1 MVDASGSADG
11 MPLSSSKRLTAFGVT
26 GAAGGTSGW
35 GGGNSAAASGGVTA
49 SLTCLAI
56 CSAMRSKKEEPVSTG
71 IGWPRGL
78 GSLTVGSAGFACGGE
93 TTGESFAG
101 VGLAGV
107 ASAAAGG
114 GSCSPVSLGAG
125 SVTGICSTRIGGV
138 VGAASAECCW
148 SAVAGVG
155 VASAGVGGSGAV
167 LTACD
172 PVEQA
177 GGQQLTGV
185 WGGRQ
190 PCEERHS
197 RLRVRR
203 QAVAVSKSRG
213 NVRQPMSS
221 RRRPRCHNRWRR

>member
-1 MVDASGSADG
+1 MTSPAHG
-11 MPLSSSKRLTAFGVT
+11 SKRFSSQQLIDLAHLARQTLGDQSLEQEILRLFHT
-26 GAAGGTSGW
+26 Q
-35 GGGNSAAASGGVTA
+35 SA
-49 SLTCLAI
+49 I
-56 CSAMRSKKEEPVSTG
+56 YKKDSTG
-71 IGWPRGL
+71 IC
-78 GSLTVGSAGFACGGE
+78 FIGE
-93 TTGESFAG
+93 RKFKDFLQKFLPA
-101 VGLAGV
+101 
-107 ASAAAGG
+107 
-114 GSCSPVSLGAG
+114 
-125 SVTGICSTRIGGV
+125 TRIGGV
-138 VGAASAECCW
+138 VGSASAECFW